1 MKKLFGC
8 ILSLVVAVM
17 LVFTPAEHVYAQGLG
32 LSVSSSSVAVGKTV
46 KVTVSMPSGYFG
58 TVVISSSDEGVLSN
72 GGDGVAN
79 IGDAAGYPTSQ
90 SFSFTAKAAGS
101 CTIKAYCTVVGDAE
115 GNDAGGI
122 ITGASTKVTVTSAS
136 SNNDSNSNKDNKDNS
151 GSNTGNDNNANKDN
165 ENKEEK
171 KSSNASL
178 GSLVI
183 SAGTLS
189 PEFSAATK
197 DYTATV
203 DYSCSSLAVTA
214 NPADSKASVTSVTG
228 NDSLEVGENTVSVV
242 VTAEDGST
250 STYNIVVTRRAEDD
264 PENADKQDNWKKF
277 DINGTEWTMVNDI
290 PEDVVPEGFEHSKT
304 VIDGLEYNT
313 LHGTFGDITLVYL
326 QSESGNGLFVYDAA
340 QNAAY
345 EFVRINSE
353 SHFIVVLLPKVDDVP
368 EGYNEISL
376 SIEGKGVA
384 TAYQTKAEK
393 KDDQTKDFYLVY
405 AMNDNGESGW
415 YTYDSV
421 DGTYMRNELSTP
433 TVAQEEN
440 DTTKSELVPGI
451 ANKYLVLAAIL
462 VLIIIILLLLL
473 IVSAVKNR
481 KYKAMDYH
489 DDDVDDA
496 AEDVSNEALEET
508 TDETADEI
516 ADELEEEVTEEPLDE
531 VAEEAAEESVDEVAE
546 EAAEESVDEVAGEA
560 AEESAGEA
568 AEETADEA
576 VEESADEVAEETA
589 EDAADEQKMAT
600 DENISNASYVGRT
613 VEITPDSKKAVENE
627 NSEFDLKDDSRQE
640 NVSDTEND
648 ADEDALKNQLQMALD
663 GFVNEGNKPSE
674 TIDSSAKDDNEDDS
688 EDDDLQFIDLN

>member
-32 LSVSSSSVAVGKTV
+32 LSVSSSSIAVGKTV

-72 GGDGVAN
+72 GGDGVTN

-90 SFSFTAKAAGS
+90 SFSFTAKGAGS

-115 GNDAGGI
+115 GNDAGGV

-136 SNNDSNSNKDNKDNS
+136 SNNDSNSNKDNKDN
-151 GSNTGNDNNANKDN
+151 TGNDSNSNKDN

-250 STYNIVVTRRAEDD
+250 STYNIVVTRRTEDD

-368 EGYNEISL
+368 EGYNEVSL

-393 KDDQTKDFYLVY
+393 TDDKTKDFYLVY
-405 AMNDNGESGW
+405 AINDNGESGW

-421 DGTYMRNELSTP
+421 DGTYMRTELSTP

-489 DDDVDDA
+489 DDDDDV
-496 AEDVSNEALEET
+496 AEDVSNEDLEET

-531 VAEEAAEESVDEVAE
+531 VAEEAAEESVDEVAG
-546 EAAEESVDEVAGEA
+546 AAEEPADEV
-560 AEESAGEA
+560 

-576 VEESADEVAEETA
+576 VEELAGEAAEETA
-589 EDAADEQKMAT
+589 EGAADEQKMAT

-648 ADEDALKNQLQMALD
+648 ADEDALKNQVQMALD

-674 TIDSSAKDDNEDDS
+674 TIDSSAMDDNEDDS